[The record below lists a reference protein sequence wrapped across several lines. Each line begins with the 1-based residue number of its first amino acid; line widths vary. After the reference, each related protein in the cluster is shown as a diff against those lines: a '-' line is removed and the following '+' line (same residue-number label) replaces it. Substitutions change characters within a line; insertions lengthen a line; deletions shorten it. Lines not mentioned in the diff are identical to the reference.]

1 MGFLREELLIVKKTD
16 LYPFFFNPIILGG
29 EK

>member
-1 MGFLREELLIVKKTD
+1 MTEDWGELLMVKKTD
-16 LYPFFFNPIILGG
+16 SYPFFFDPIILGG